1 MKRNPRI
8 LLPCT
13 AKAVKRSNTDH
24 KFSEPKELSH
34 LQQNKNVRVLQDNL
48 WKREGVAVKALA
60 YCSYKIRLCNENIV
74 RRSRRDILPTK
85 QLQESDDEYG
95 TLDDNI
101 NLEDAANFEQP
112 PDLEYQQKI
121 PYQSRS
127 GRTVVRPS

>member
-24 KFSEPKELSH
+24 KFSEPKELSY

-48 WKREGVAVKALA
+48 WKREGVAVKALP
-60 YCSYKIRLCNENIV
+60 YCSCKIRLRNGNIV
-74 RRSRRDILPTK
+74 RRNRRDILPAK

-112 PDLEYQQKI
+112 PDLKYQQKI
-121 PYQSRS
+121 QYQSRS

>member
-74 RRSRRDILPTK
+74 RRSRRDTLPTK